1 MYCKLKLKINKSV
14 SRRFDK
20 NDKKNFF
27 EYALMFISFL
37 ILSILLEKAKNN
49 NIV

>member
-1 MYCKLKLKINKSV
+1 MTKQ
-14 SRRFDK
+14 
-20 NDKKNFF
+20 FF

-49 NIV
+49 NIL